1 METMVRHAHRGR
13 KILKI
18 FPRHTKKLCSGHSGP
33 GRLSGKV
40 LRTTMDRLRPRRHAG
55 AVHQRCLWLTTHCGN

>member
-1 METMVRHAHRGR
+1 METMVRHDPRDR

-18 FPRHTKKLCSGHSGP
+18 FPGHTKKLCSGNFGT

-55 AVHQRCLWLTTHCGN
+55 AVHQRCLWLTTLCGN